1 MKKSLITLGMSLLL
15 FACDSGD
22 SASALRDDASVSD
35 TGNIPLSAEV
45 DEITQITDVDEQD
58 PYGEPEG
65 VVPIVQ
71 EKPATKSS
79 SSMQISSSSEE
90 SKLKK
95 LNVVDFAPEGDVVSF
110 DEFVGSDSLDR
121 PTVDLEKYTDKFGID
136 SLAFDER
143 VKSYAMSFAFV
154 TKRKMNPYYYDVYK
168 LVGMNKYSPLLLNVP
183 DSLLGYF
190 FPSDV
195 AELEKQKCMDCSYKV
210 LVVAYGDPFAAV
222 ITDVTDGVVS
232 FLRITPKPVGD
243 GLCYNDNDV
252 RLAAFLIEQNGDTAV
267 PDDKWYITYE
277 TKEAVTWT
285 CGKN

>member
-1 MKKSLITLGMSLLL
+1 MKKCFAIIGLSLLL
-15 FACDSGD
+15 FACDSGN
-22 SASALRDDASVSD
+22 SASALRGDMSVPDA
-35 TGNIPLSAEV
+35 GNGSLSA
-45 DEITQITDVDEQD
+45 DVDEDTQTTD
-58 PYGEPEG
+58 ADERVPYGESEG
-65 VVPIVQ
+65 VANQ
-71 EKPATKSS
+71 EKPVVKSS
-79 SSMQISSSSEE
+79 SSMQISSSSEG

-95 LNVVDFAPEGDVVSF
+95 LNVVDFVPEGDVVAF
-110 DEFVGSDSLDR
+110 DEFVGSDSLDIS
-121 PTVDLEKYTDKFGID
+121 TVDLEKYTDQFGID

-143 VKSYAMSFAFV
+143 VKSYAVSFAFV
-154 TKRKMNPYYYDVYK
+154 TKRKLNPYYDDVYK

-190 FPSDV
+190 FPSDA
-195 AELEKQKCMDCSYKV
+195 AELEKQKCMDCTYKV
-210 LVVAYGDPFAAV
+210 LVVTHSDPFAAV

-232 FLRITPKPVGD
+232 YLNISPKPVGD
-243 GLCYNDNDV
+243 SLCYSYNDV